1 MEFTFTEE
9 QELLRQTI
17 RKFIER
23 ECPREYQREL
33 DEKEEF
39 PHDLWDKLAELGM
52 LGLIIDEQYG
62 GMGGSVVDMALAVEE
77 IGRGMFVL
85 GDTFMQFNCFGP
97 TTLKFFGSEK
107 QKSEYLPK
115 LARGEIKICL
125 GVTENHSGTDAL
137 ALKTKAVEKGDH
149 YVINGHKMFTT
160 GAHVSDYI
168 MLMTR
173 TTQEPK
179 KKSYGISVFIV
190 DLKTKGITINRLKKL
205 GIKALGTCQLF
216 FDDVMVPK
224 ENLVG
229 EKDRG
234 WYHILDTLN
243 NERIVIAALCVG
255 GAQAALDDSVQYAKE
270 RIVFGRP
277 IGQYQAIQHYVADM
291 FTKIELARLMTYK
304 AAWLQSNGS
313 PCHIESNMA
322 KLAASEAALY
332 ASSKGMQIMAGYGYM
347 MEYDMQRYWRDTKLF
362 EFAPITNEMV
372 RNFLAERLGLP
383 RSY

>member
-77 IGRGMFVL
+77 IGKGMFVL

-160 GAHVSDYI
+160 GAHISDYI

-173 TTQEPK
+173 TSQEPN
-179 KKSYGISVFIV
+179 KKSHGISVFLV
-190 DLKTKGITINRLKKL
+190 DLKTKGVTIKRLKKI

-224 ENLVG
+224 DNLVG

-270 RIVFGRP
+270 RIVFGKP

-304 AAWLQSNGS
+304 AAWLQSNGL
-313 PCHIESNMA
+313 PCHVESNMA

-332 ASSKGMQIMAGYGYM
+332 ASSKGMQIMARYGYM

-362 EFAPITNEMV
+362 EFAPITNEVV

>member
-1 MEFTFTEE
+1 MDFKFTEE

-17 RKFIER
+17 RKFIEK
-23 ECPREYQREL
+23 ECPREYQRDL

-39 PHDLWDKLAELGM
+39 PHDLWNKLAEMGM
-52 LGLIIDEQYG
+52 LGLIIHERYG
-62 GMGGSVVDMALAVEE
+62 GMGGNVVDMALAVEE
-77 IGRGMFVL
+77 LGKGMFVL
-85 GDTFMQFNCFGP
+85 GDIFMQFNCFGP
-97 TTLKFFGSEK
+97 TTISFFGSER
-107 QKSEYLPK
+107 QKSEYLPR

-137 ALKTKAVEKGDH
+137 SLKTKAVEKDD
-149 YVINGHKMFTT
+149 YYLVNGHKMFTT
-160 GAHVSDYI
+160 GAHVSDYV

-179 KKSYGISVFIV
+179 KKSRGISIFLV

-216 FDDVMVPK
+216 FDDVTVPK

-229 EKDRG
+229 ERDRG
-234 WYHILDTLN
+234 WYHLLNTLN

-255 GAQAALDDSVQYAKE
+255 GAQAALDDAVQYAKE
-270 RIVFGRP
+270 RIVFERP
-277 IGQYQAIQHYVADM
+277 IGQYQAIQHYIADM
-291 FTKIELARLMTYK
+291 FTKIELARLMVNK
-304 AAWLQSNGS
+304 AAWLQSNGL

-332 ASSKGMQIMAGYGYM
+332 ATSKGMQIMAGYGYM

>member
-77 IGRGMFVL
+77 IGKGMFVL

-160 GAHVSDYI
+160 GAHISDYI

-173 TTQEPK
+173 TSQEPK
-179 KKSYGISVFIV
+179 KKSHGISVFLV
-190 DLKTKGITINRLKKL
+190 DLKTKGVTIKRLKKI

-270 RIVFGRP
+270 RIVFGKP

-304 AAWLQSNGS
+304 AAWLQSNGL
-313 PCHIESNMA
+313 PCHVESNMA

-332 ASSKGMQIMAGYGYM
+332 ASSKGMQIMARYGYM

>member
-17 RKFIER
+17 KKFMEK

-39 PHDLWDKLAELGM
+39 PHALWEKLAELGM

-97 TTLKFFGSEK
+97 TTLKFFGNEK

-173 TTQEPK
+173 TSEDPK
-179 KKSYGISVFIV
+179 KKSYGISVFLV
-190 DLKTKGITINRLKKL
+190 DLKTNGITIQRLKKI

-229 EKDRG
+229 ERDRG

-304 AAWLQSNGS
+304 AAWLQSNGLS
-313 PCHIESNMA
+313 CHIESNMA

>member
-1 MEFTFTEE
+1 MDFEFTEE
-9 QELLRQTI
+9 QELLRETI
-17 RKFIER
+17 QKFTEK

-39 PHDLWDKLAELGM
+39 PHDLWNTLAELGM
-52 LGLIIDEQYG
+52 FGLIIDEHYG
-62 GMGGSVVDMALAVEE
+62 GMGGNVVDMVVVVEE
-77 IGRGMFVL
+77 LAKGMFVL

-97 TTLKFFGSEK
+97 TTINFFGSEE

-115 LARGEIKICL
+115 LAKGEIKICL

-137 ALKTKAVEKGDH
+137 ALKTKAVERGD
-149 YVINGHKMFTT
+149 YYIINGHKMFTT

-173 TTQEPK
+173 TTQDPK
-179 KKSYGISVFIV
+179 KKSYGISIFIV
-190 DLKTKGITINRLKKL
+190 DLRTNGITIKKLKKL
-205 GIKALGTCQLF
+205 GIKALGTCELF

-224 ENLVG
+224 ENLLG
-229 EKDRG
+229 KRDHG
-234 WYHILDTLN
+234 WYHLLDTLN
-243 NERIVIAALCVG
+243 NERIVIASLCAG
-255 GAQAALDDSVQYAKE
+255 GAQAALDDAVQYAKE
-270 RIVFGRP
+270 RIAFGRP

-291 FTKIELARLMTYK
+291 FTKIELARLITYK
-304 AAWLQSNGS
+304 AAWLQSKGL
-313 PCHIESNMA
+313 PCHVESNMA

-332 ASSKGMQIMAGYGYM
+332 ATSRGMQIMAGYGYM
-347 MEYDMQRYWRDTKLF
+347 MEYDMQRYWRDAKLF